1 MVNHK
6 RQFLSLS
13 KTDLGS
19 IPVLIG
25 CPLVAYF
32 YPQAIMIVILLYL
45 VVGIITRYYWPC
57 VTTPLGAII
66 GSSFFG
72 AQVNGGAMQDIK
84 NLSLGAVLGLVLG
97 MALHEM
103 LQDRVEEQED

>member
-1 MVNHK
+1 M
-6 RQFLSLS
+6 S
-13 KTDLGS
+13 KTDL
-19 IPVLIG
+19 G

-32 YPQAIMIVILLYL
+32 YPHAIMIVILLYL

-66 GSSFFG
+66 GGSFFG
-72 AQVNGGAMQDIK
+72 PQVNGGAMQDIK

-97 MALHEM
+97 MVLHEM
-103 LQDRVEEQED
+103 LQDHVDEQEG